1 MRWRITSQNFV
12 EIGAF
17 NVIKTSKDLTR
28 IACRRGL
35 LRRVCCFLMPWNRF
49 FTDDKFGHS
58 KYEFETLIL
67 ILWYWALSPIILDV
81 WLCLATGH
89 VDKNESTSPYVVASV
104 KLAGRVG
111 CSQRHE
117 KSWQYA
123 LLCIAPQL
131 AQRIQLSLRIAVLG
145 WEPFMIFPSKS
156 CEKTPWNQS

>member
-1 MRWRITSQNFV
+1 MCWRVNSQNFV

-17 NVIKTSKDLTR
+17 SAIKTSKGLTR

-35 LRRVCCFLMPWNRF
+35 LRRVCCFLMPWGRLS
-49 FTDDKFGHS
+49 TDDKLRHP
-58 KYEFETLIL
+58 KYESRTLTLIL
-67 ILWYWALSPIILDV
+67 CYWALPPIILDV

-89 VDKNESTSPYVVASV
+89 VDKNESTSPYVASRV

-117 KSWQYA
+117 KSWQDA
-123 LLCIAPQL
+123 LFCTAPQL

-145 WEPFMIFPSKS
+145 WEPFMILPPKP
-156 CEKTPWNQS
+156 CEKILWNQS